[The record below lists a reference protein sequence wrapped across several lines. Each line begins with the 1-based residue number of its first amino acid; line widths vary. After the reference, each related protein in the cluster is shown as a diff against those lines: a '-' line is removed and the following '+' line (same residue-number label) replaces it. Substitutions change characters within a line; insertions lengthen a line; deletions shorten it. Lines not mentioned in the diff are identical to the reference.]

1 MVSKITAGD
10 TLDGDYGV
18 IGLHSLQGERKSN
31 FIVDWFGW
39 FAPKTVGVGG
49 VGFHDDEQV
58 AQVEKV
64 EKIPTHGTNLM
75 F

>member
-18 IGLHSLQGERKSN
+18 IGLHSRQGERKSN

-49 VGFHDDEQV
+49 VGFHDDEQG
-58 AQVEKV
+58 ARWKR
-64 EKIPTHGTNLM
+64 GTKYQHIRLI
-75 F
+75 